1 MSMRPVFSR
10 ISGIIAAQLSEFSK
24 SVTCAMALPPHFLV
38 RVASA
43 FALRSTITT
52 VAPAR
57 IIVSEDARPIPDA
70 APVTT
75 AILPANTFV
84 IFYLHEFS
92 L

>member
-1 MSMRPVFSR
+1 
-10 ISGIIAAQLSEFSK
+10 
-24 SVTCAMALPPHFLV
+24 
-38 RVASA
+38 
-43 FALRSTITT
+43 TITT